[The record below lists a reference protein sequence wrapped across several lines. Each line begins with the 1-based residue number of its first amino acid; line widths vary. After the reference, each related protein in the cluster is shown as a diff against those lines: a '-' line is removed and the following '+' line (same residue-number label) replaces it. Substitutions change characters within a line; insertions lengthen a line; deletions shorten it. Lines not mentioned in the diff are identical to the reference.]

1 MNKPRIAFSG
11 VVLLLLACF
20 AAPLL
25 AATTECTSQYRD
37 GIAPDI
43 TNEKIAV
50 KSRELCYQSFA
61 VMNSGIT
68 RSPLWSAEHL
78 TREKLKSAKGL
89 RRVNDFHAEDRLPAS
104 ERAELNDYARSGFD
118 RGHMAPSADMPN
130 AKAQRECFTL
140 ANMIPQNPNNNRNLW
155 EGIEA
160 AVRTLA
166 AREGELYVITGPLYL
181 GSKVQRINGRVMVP
195 THIYKIVFDPLQN
208 KGAAYYVE
216 NKPGMEWRALSISEL
231 EKTAG
236 INFFPKLP
244 ESAKQNTLNLPT
256 PTPHGRGSSYHR
268 EL

>member
-1 MNKPRIAFSG
+1 LNKRHIALSG
-11 VVLLLLACF
+11 LVLLLLACF

-25 AATTECTSQYRD
+25 AATTACISQYRD

-43 TNEKIAV
+43 TNAKIAV
-50 KSRELCYQSFA
+50 KTRELCYQSFA

-89 RRVNDFHAEDRLPAS
+89 RRVNDFHAEERLPAS
-104 ERAELNDYARSGFD
+104 ERAELSDYARSGFD

-130 AKAQRECFTL
+130 AEAQWGCFTL
-140 ANMIPQNPNNNRNLW
+140 ANMIPQNPNNNRKLW

-166 AREGELYVITGPLYL
+166 KREGELYVITGPLYL
-181 GSKVQRINGRVMVP
+181 GSNVKRIHGRVMVP
-195 THIYKIVFDPLQN
+195 THIYKIVFDPIQN

-216 NKPGMEWRALSISEL
+216 NKPGMEWRTLSISEL

-236 INFFPKLP
+236 INFFPNLS

-256 PTPHGRGSSYHR
+256 PTPHGHGRNKHR